1 MEWNKD
7 IEIVDKEGRRTTVA
21 LEEIEMRLLMYL
33 TRKELEILVKGIES
47 TL

>member
-7 IEIVDKEGRRTTVA
+7 IEIVDKEGRRTTVT
-21 LEEIEMRLLMYL
+21 LGEIEMRLLMYL
-33 TRKELEILVKGIES
+33 TRKELEILLKGMGS